1 MNVHEMGLG
10 TYLREISRIPL
21 LTPQE
26 EQQLARRLHLPG
38 KRGAEA
44 RRKLIMSNLRLVVSV
59 AKRYLHYGMPLLDL
73 IEEGNIGL
81 IKAVERFNPDRG
93 YKFSTYA
100 TWWIR
105 QAITRAIADQART
118 IRVPVHMI
126 ELTNKVHRVKREL
139 TQKLGKRPLDDE
151 IAKEMDLPVAKI
163 REIEQVSQ
171 DIVSLDKPMQEE
183 DGSDLSK
190 IIPDEKAILPDDTA
204 EVSLFRESLQ
214 DILRKTLSQR
224 EYEVI
229 TLRWGLEDGHN
240 RTLKEV
246 GSKFNLTRERVR
258 QIETRALSKL
268 QKKARA
274 GTLDSLRKVYTEV
287 YRDGQLF

>member
-1 MNVHEMGLG
+1 MNVREMGLG

-93 YKFSTYA
+93 CKFSTYA

-105 QAITRAIADQART
+105 QAVTRALSNQGRVV
-118 IRVPVHMI
+118 RVPVYV
-126 ELTNKVHRVKREL
+126 TDY
-139 TQKLGKRPLDDE
+139 LGKYRRVVDELYSRLGRTPKPEEIAQEMGLGLDEIMKLEAFSDNVGPVENTVNLDDGGPSGGRDTE
-151 IAKEMDLPVAKI
+151 SEDADEQFRKMEMADQI
-163 REIEQVSQ
+163 QVLLSRLC
-171 DIVSLDKPMQEE
+171 DRDADVLRYRFGLI
-183 DGSDLSK
+183 DGK
-190 IIPDEKAILPDDTA
+190 NHT
-204 EVSLFRESLQ
+204 
-214 DILRKTLSQR
+214 
-224 EYEVI
+224 
-229 TLRWGLEDGHN
+229 LEDTG
-240 RTLKEV
+240 KYF
-246 GSKFNLTRERVR
+246 GLTRERIR
-258 QIETRALSKL
+258 QIEKDAIAFLRAEFGAS
-268 QKKARA
+268 AHDFRF
-274 GTLDSLRKVYTEV
+274 D
-287 YRDGQLF
+287 